1 MALWQAE
8 HIADLLKER
17 NQGLDCE
24 LVIIK
29 TKGDKI
35 LDVPL
40 AKVGGK
46 GLFIKEIENALLDGS
61 VDLAVHSMKDVPAD
75 IPDELVLAAI
85 PKREDPR
92 DVLVSA
98 NGRGLSGLPKNARV
112 GTSSLRRASQVM
124 RLLPDAV
131 ICPLRGNVGTRLEKL
146 KSENLDAILLAAAGI
161 KRLGLA
167 ERVSQYLDPDSFL
180 PAVGQGALGI
190 EVRRDDKKTL
200 ELVTPLND
208 PETALVVEGERALLH
223 TLGGSCQIPVAGYGF
238 VTNKRFF
245 LSGMVAHTSGAPFIK
260 ESMTG
265 LPSNARQIGK
275 TLAER
280 LLEKG
285 GREILDNLLA
295 CQDSNP
301 LNA

>member
-1 MALWQAE
+1 M
-8 HIADLLKER
+8 HP
-17 NQGLDCE
+17 GLFCE

-61 VDLAVHSMKDVPAD
+61 VDLAVHSMKDVPAE
-75 IPDELVLAAI
+75 IPRKLVMAAI

-92 DVLVSA
+92 DVLVSR
-98 NGRGLSGLPKNARV
+98 RGGSIASLPRGARV

-124 RLLPDAV
+124 RLVPDAV

-146 KSENLDAILLAAAGI
+146 ESENLDAILLAAAGI

-167 ERVSQYLDPDSFL
+167 DRVSQYLDPDSFL

-190 EVRRDDKKTL
+190 EVRKDDSKTL
-200 ELVTPLND
+200 ELVAPLND

-238 VTNKRFF
+238 VKDKRFF
-245 LSGMVAHTSGAPFIK
+245 LSGMVASTSGSPFIK

-265 LPSNARQIGK
+265 LPENARQIGK
-275 TLAER
+275 TLANR

-285 GREILDNLLA
+285 GRKILEELLA
-295 CQDSNP
+295 CQSPHP
-301 LNA
+301 LNS